1 MGSSPEAL
9 VYSSTVKRIDI
20 LSSKNS
26 ARGFVEDIIMRS
38 YYKVTPE
45 MSNPGSHL
53 TKQQE

>member
-1 MGSSPEAL
+1 
-9 VYSSTVKRIDI
+9 
-20 LSSKNS
+20 
-26 ARGFVEDIIMRS
+26 VEDIIMRS

>member
-1 MGSSPEAL
+1 M
-9 VYSSTVKRIDI
+9 

-26 ARGFVEDIIMRS
+26 ARGFVEGTIMRS